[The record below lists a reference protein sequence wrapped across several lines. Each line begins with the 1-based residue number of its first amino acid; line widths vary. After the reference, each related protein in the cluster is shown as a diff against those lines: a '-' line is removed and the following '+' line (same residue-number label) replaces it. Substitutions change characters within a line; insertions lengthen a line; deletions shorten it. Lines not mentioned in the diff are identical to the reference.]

1 MMLTQV
7 EQVHKEFEALCRFMG
22 CEWSLERDNAGVY
35 LDYKAD
41 AAFIWFQRGFQK
53 GAQSS
58 APPHTKPTTVAQEN
72 AVGEILAAAYN
83 FKDAHM
89 TGNMDEKQAA
99 HTSLKA
105 VVCNALAGVRLS

>member
-1 MMLTQV
+1 MTNKQL
-7 EQVHKEFEALCRFMG
+7 EQEIKEFESFCRSIG
-22 CEWSLERDNAGVY
+22 CEWSLERDNAGFY
-35 LDYKAD
+35 LDNKAD
-41 AAFIWFQRGFQK
+41 DAFIWFQRGFQK
-53 GAQSS
+53 GSQSS
-58 APPHTKPTTVAQEN
+58 VPPHAKPTTVAQEN